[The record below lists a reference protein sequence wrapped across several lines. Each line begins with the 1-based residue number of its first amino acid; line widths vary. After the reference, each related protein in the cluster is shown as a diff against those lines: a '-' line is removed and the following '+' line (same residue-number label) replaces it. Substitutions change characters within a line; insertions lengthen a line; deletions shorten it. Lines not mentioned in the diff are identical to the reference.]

1 MEFKRN
7 PYPKQRPTVRSPD
20 PDAFA
25 TTAEW
30 LVAEE
35 KANEEYTAAFAEWRA
50 GMLAHAHAEDQRQAQ
65 FAREQQEEQ
74 ARRDAEEKAR
84 LEEEA
89 RKAKE
94 EEDRRKAQED
104 EDRRKAQEEEDR
116 RKAQEEE
123 DRRKAQE
130 EEDRRK
136 AVEREAR
143 EREDADALEAEQE
156 KLRQAALDAP
166 RNAGDLAGPA
176 MVEDEDEDLPEV
188 SPICHTRFDFI

>member
-123 DRRKAQE
+123 DRRKA
-130 EEDRRK
+130 
-136 AVEREAR
+136 VEREAR